1 MPKAFVENAYHDSGH
16 GDGTPVLQVN
26 PAWVVTF
33 VRWTN
38 RSLGGQEELN
48 YQNKKGTP
56 KDFFKTEPV
65 LIVDRDCIGVSV
77 TNSKGSITPA
87 AQVILKSGSYD
98 YITAVAPGDFM
109 FINMVD
115 SEAEAAEIAKH
126 AKEGKPIN
134 RYHDGFKGVFK
145 VKSVRKVFN
154 MDKRSGIK
162 TQNFLIQG
170 YAFSE
175 LNNTVYFNPHLI
187 NRSELKN
194 DFLFLSNL
202 SDSWQAVLAKKE
214 GNNVQTLVAELFKL
228 FVGVGLSPKAKNVKG
243 EKNLMQTPNTHFY
256 IPTYVGKL
264 LGENNA
270 KAVKDIYNLLFGKQT
285 YDAGQVQNPED
296 GLNPSKFI
304 SSPDLGMPRLK
315 VPSSKSKYC
324 EGRSFVQAE
333 YWQQVTVYSIMQQYL
348 NSPINE
354 MYATF
359 RVDSDGYVMP
369 TLVMR
374 QIPFSSEEYTLSSAT
389 KFLNLPIWSIPK
401 EYLYQMNLGRED
413 AARFNFVQ
421 IFGRLNYAADPAA
434 DISTQIAQGNYSI
447 DKADIMKNGLRVY
460 TMTSNFDNL
469 FGDNKNY
476 YRSVVWSKLI
486 ADCLIGGHL
495 KMNGSVTIPGVAKP
509 IAIGDNCQ
517 IGNMVFHIE
526 SVTHNCTISPE
537 GEKEFVTTLE
547 LSNGVN
553 DSQNKNKQNY
563 VGMKN
568 TNTFESETS
577 DANVFDMSTT
587 TDGFGES
594 QLKNTSFGPQDLKAT
609 EKSRLKRQQEQKV
622 ASRKNKKNQ
631 KSRTKK

>member
-1 MPKAFVENAYHDSGH
+1 MPKAFVENVYHDSGH
-16 GDGTPVLQVN
+16 GDGTPVLQIN

-33 VRWTN
+33 VRWSN
-38 RSLGGQEELN
+38 RSLGSKEELN
-48 YQNKKGTP
+48 YQGNKGTP
-56 KDFFKTEPV
+56 EDFFLTEDTLV
-65 LIVDRDCIGVSV
+65 VDKDCIGISI
-77 TNSKGSITPA
+77 TNSKSSITPA

-98 YITAVAPGDFM
+98 YLTAVAPGDFM
-109 FINMVD
+109 FINTVD
-115 SEAEAAEIAKH
+115 SEVEAAEIVKNAK
-126 AKEGKPIN
+126 GRKPIN
-134 RYHDGFKGVFK
+134 KYHDGFKGIFK
-145 VKSVRKVFN
+145 IKSVRKVYN

-187 NRSELKN
+187 NRAELKN

-202 SDSWQAVLAKKE
+202 SDSWRAVLAKKD

-228 FVGVGLSPKAKNVKG
+228 FVGVGLASKAKYVKG
-243 EKNLMQTPNTHFY
+243 NKKSLKTPNTHFY
-256 IPTYVGKL
+256 IPQTVGKL

-285 YDAGQVQNPED
+285 YEAGQVQNPED
-296 GLNPSKFI
+296 GLNPSQFI
-304 SSPDLGMPRLK
+304 LSPEVDMPRLK
-315 VPSSKSKYC
+315 VPKNTTQYC
-324 EGRSFVQAE
+324 EGTSFVQAE
-333 YWQQVTVYSIMQQYL
+333 YWQQVTAYSIMQQYL

-359 RVDSDGYVMP
+359 RVDSDGYIMP

-374 QIPFSSEEYTLSSAT
+374 QIPFSSEEYDSSSAT
-389 KFLNLPIWSIPK
+389 KFLNLPRWSVPK

-421 IFGRLNYAADPAA
+421 IFGRLNNAYDPSSG
-434 DISTQIAQGNYSI
+434 IGTQIQQGNYSM
-447 DKADIMKNGLRVY
+447 DEADIKKNGLRVY
-460 TMTSNFDNL
+460 TVTSNFDNA
-469 FGDNKNY
+469 FGKNKNS
-476 YRSVVWSKLI
+476 YRSVIWSKLI

-509 IAIGDNCQ
+509 IAVGDNCQ

-553 DSQNKNKQNY
+553 DSQNQKKQNY
-563 VGMKN
+563 IGMKN

-587 TDGFGES
+587 ADGFGES
-594 QLKNTSFGPQDLKAT
+594 QLKNTSFGPQDLIAT
-609 EKSRLKRQQEQKV
+609 EKSRLKRQREQKV

-631 KSRTKK
+631 KSRTKR